1 MCEELE
7 EELKRGMEAARE
19 LIEHIENMGNPTKCS
34 IPIETD
40 NGCYV
45 IEVRKT
51 L

>member
-7 EELKRGMEAARE
+7 EELERGQKAAKA
-19 LIEHIENMGNPTKCS
+19 LIEHFESMGNVEKCS

-40 NGCYV
+40 NGCYI

-51 L
+51 F